1 MISCADLHLCD
12 YTDISIIDLGAPA
25 VEYLKSDRLLGII
38 NMKIVIIII
47 VSLIIVSILVL
58 FVLGQ
63 MSKSGE
69 ANGLF
74 EAKLTKCPD
83 KPNCIC
89 TEFVADATHYID
101 PIVFTQNNSAEVL
114 SRLKNSVRE
123 IGGSIQVETGNYL
136 AATFSSSIFR
146 FVDDL
151 EIRIDAD
158 QNMIHIRSASR
169 VGHSDGG
176 VNKKRIE
183 QLKKLFHSNRE

>member
-1 MISCADLHLCD
+1 
-12 YTDISIIDLGAPA
+12 
-25 VEYLKSDRLLGII
+25 
-38 NMKIVIIII
+38 MKIVIIII
-47 VSLIIVSILVL
+47 VTLIVVAILAL

-63 MSKSGE
+63 MSQSGE

-89 TEFVADATHYID
+89 TEFLADASHYIE
-101 PIVFTQNNSAEVL
+101 PIDLSQSNAAEVL
-114 SRLKNSVRE
+114 SRLKNSIRE
-123 IGGSIQVETGNYL
+123 MGGRIQAETDNYL

-151 EIRIDAD
+151 EIRIDKD
-158 QNMIHIRSASR
+158 LKIIHMRSASR
-169 VGHSDGG
+169 VGHSDRG

-183 QLKKLFHSNRE
+183 QLKKLFRSKIE